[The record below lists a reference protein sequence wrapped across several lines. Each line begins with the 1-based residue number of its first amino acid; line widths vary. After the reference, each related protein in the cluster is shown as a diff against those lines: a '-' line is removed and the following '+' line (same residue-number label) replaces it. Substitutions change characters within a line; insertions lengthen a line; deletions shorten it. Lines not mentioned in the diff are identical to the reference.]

1 MEYLRSSIVCDRCI
15 HSNSQLQFIFFS
27 TSSLTAGCI
36 GFGDR
41 VRETV
46 KLSTFPPRRLGG
58 LAGLPASWWPV
69 PTKQH
74 GHSQHWQRLLGWD
87 ARSISKCLTVVEATS
102 LFLKPEQ
109 KVASVSMGPLEGI
122 GLSYATLFLLHI
134 LWLWQSKSL
143 INHPIL
149 VIQNSHP
156 MNPEVLQLIQW
167 VFSPSAVPPS
177 GSHCD
182 MNERF

>member
-15 HSNSQLQFIFFS
+15 HSNSQLQFTFFS
-27 TSSLTAGCI
+27 TSSLTAGCL

-58 LAGLPASWWPV
+58 LAGLPASSWPV

-74 GHSQHWQRLLGWD
+74 GHNQHWQRLLGWD

-102 LFLKPEQ
+102 FFLKNPSKKSQ
-109 KVASVSMGPLEGI
+109 VFQWDPWDRLKGI
-122 GLSYATLFLLHI
+122 GLSYATLFFWQHI
-134 LWLWQSKSL
+134 LWLWQSKSQ
-143 INHPIL
+143 INPPDCSDTN
-149 VIQNSHP
+149 NSHP
-156 MNPEVLQLIQW
+156 MNPEFLQLIQW
-167 VFSPSAVPPS
+167 FLSISSPS
-177 GSHCD
+177 
-182 MNERF
+182 